1 MKIEQTTWTQAL
13 GWHPQP
19 SGALLDTAQLVLA
32 FAAPDLIRNPGLV
45 EEIRRFYPQAII
57 LGCSSAGEI
66 CGPHVLENS
75 IVVTALQFDRTLLGT
90 AHINLTHTA
99 DSIQAGEQLAIAL
112 PPTMNNEMG
121 EPEKLAHVLLLTEGL
136 DINGSDLITGLL
148 QQLPAGV
155 SVTGGLAGDGLSFK
169 ETLVFAENV
178 PSKHTVTAVGLYGSQ
193 LRIGFG
199 SLGGWDPFGPERVV
213 TKSKKNILYELD
225 NRPALALYKQY
236 LGEHAS
242 RLPASGL
249 FFPLCIRSTSEV
261 NAVVRT
267 FLTFDE
273 EAQSMTFSG
282 NIPQG
287 AYARLM
293 KCNPSSLIHGASS
306 AAKKCARNGG
316 ADEPELAILISCVAR
331 KLVLTQRTEEE
342 VEAVSHI
349 LGPQAV
355 LTGFYS
361 YGEMA
366 PFESGGRCELHNQ
379 TMTIT
384 TISEG

>member
-1 MKIEQTTWTQAL
+1 MKIEQTTWTQTL
-13 GWHPQP
+13 GWRPQP
-19 SGALLDTAQLVLA
+19 SGAFTDTAQLVLA
-32 FAAPDLIRNPGLV
+32 FGAPELIRNPGLID
-45 EEIRRFYPQAII
+45 EIRRFYPQAII

-66 CGPHVLENS
+66 CGSHVLENS
-75 IVVTALQFDRTLLGT
+75 FVVTAIQFDSTLLST
-90 AHINLTHTA
+90 AHINLTHTT

-112 PPTMNNEMG
+112 PHTMNNEMG
-121 EPEKLAHVLLLTEGL
+121 QAEKLAHVLVLTEGL
-136 DINGSDLITGLL
+136 DLNGSDLITGML
-148 QQLPAGV
+148 QQLPPGL
-155 SVTGGLAGDGLSFK
+155 SVTGGLAGDGVSFK
-169 ETLVFAENV
+169 ETLVFADNV
-178 PSKHTVTAVGLYGSQ
+178 PSKHTVTAVGMYGPQ
-193 LRIGFG
+193 LRVGFG
-199 SLGGWDPFGPERVV
+199 SLGGWDPFGPERLV
-213 TKSKKNILYELD
+213 TKSKKNVLYELD
-225 NRPALALYKQY
+225 GRPALSLYKQY
-236 LGEHAS
+236 LGEHAN

-293 KCNPSSLIHGASS
+293 KCNPSSLIDGAST
-306 AAKKCARNGG
+306 AAKKCAINGG
-316 ADEPELAILISCVAR
+316 TATPELAILISCVAR

-366 PFESGGRCELHNQ
+366 PFELGGRCELHNQ

-384 TISEG
+384 TLSEE